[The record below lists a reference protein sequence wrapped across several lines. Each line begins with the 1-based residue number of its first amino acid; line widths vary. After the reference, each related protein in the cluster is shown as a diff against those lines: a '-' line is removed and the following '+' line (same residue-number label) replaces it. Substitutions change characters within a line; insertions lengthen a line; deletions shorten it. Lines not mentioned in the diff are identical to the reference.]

1 MNKCKYCGKE
11 LHDNTLFCCNQCET
25 KYKEISN
32 KDSHKIKYFI
42 AGIIIGFLIML
53 CGVLSSNDFVIG
65 AGIVLMGIVVFLLPF
80 TTPETTHFFWIPKVK
95 NYRKNTG
102 CVNDCGWN
110 MGNHIAIINRNYN
123 H

>member
-42 AGIIIGFLIML
+42 AGILL
-53 CGVLSSNDFVIG
+53 
-65 AGIVLMGIVVFLLPF
+65 VF
-80 TTPETTHFFWIPKVK
+80 
-95 NYRKNTG
+95 
-102 CVNDCGWN
+102 
-110 MGNHIAIINRNYN
+110 
-123 H
+123 

>member
-53 CGVLSSNDFVIG
+53 CGVLSSNDFVID
-65 AGIVLMGIVVFLLPF
+65 AGIVLKRYFSFYCFYYPRKTIFC
-80 TTPETTHFFWIPKVK
+80 IPKSK
-95 NYRKNTG
+95 IIGRILYALMS
-102 CVNDCGWN
+102 CGWN
-110 MGNHIAIINRNYN
+110 MGNRIAIINRNYN

>member
-25 KYKEISN
+25 KYKEISS

-65 AGIVLMGIVVFLLPF
+65 TGIVLMGIVVFLLPF
-80 TTPETTHFFWIPKVK
+80 TTPETTTFFGYQKSK
-95 NYRKNTG
+95 
-102 CVNDCGWN
+102 
-110 MGNHIAIINRNYN
+110 IIGRILGALMIVVGIWVTI
-123 H
+123 